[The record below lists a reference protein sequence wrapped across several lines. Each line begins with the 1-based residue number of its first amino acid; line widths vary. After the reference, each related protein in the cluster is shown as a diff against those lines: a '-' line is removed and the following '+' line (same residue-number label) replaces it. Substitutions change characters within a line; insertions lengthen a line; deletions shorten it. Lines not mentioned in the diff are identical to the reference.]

1 LPPAHTYY
9 KFLADRRFCH
19 SRVALKKYVKANNK
33 INATDKMFDAL
44 FNKALKTGVEK
55 GEFSQPKGE
64 CHYCLNIEARCGEV
78 IVALQIAST
87 LLFIWTALDLR
98 TFCP

>member
-1 LPPAHTYY
+1 LLNSSRIGREAGQYRRHIILRSYIVYLSPAHTCY
-9 KFLADRRFCH
+9 KFMADRRFRY

-55 GEFSQPKGE
+55 GEFSQPKGK
-64 CHYCLNIEARCGEV
+64 
-78 IVALQIAST
+78 
-87 LLFIWTALDLR
+87 
-98 TFCP
+98 